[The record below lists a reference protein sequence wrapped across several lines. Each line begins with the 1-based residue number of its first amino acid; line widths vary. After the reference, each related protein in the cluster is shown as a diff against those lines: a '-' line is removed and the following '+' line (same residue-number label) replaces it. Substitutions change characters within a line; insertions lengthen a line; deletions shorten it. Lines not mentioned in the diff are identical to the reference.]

1 MTDPKREL
9 LRHAVATIAYRGGK
23 VVRGLTQEQAEIRAC
38 EGGRSPLEIL
48 AHIGDV
54 LTWMISLVMGDE
66 EWISTDPTTWDA
78 EVEEFFALLAQLDER
93 LAVDAPIA
101 VREEQLLQGPTADV
115 LTHIGQIAMLR
126 RVAGS
131 PVRSENYFIADVRVG
146 SVGPEQV
153 APSFEF

>member
-1 MTDPKREL
+1 
-9 LRHAVATIAYRGGK
+9 
-23 VVRGLTQEQAEIRAC
+23 
-38 EGGRSPLEIL
+38 
-48 AHIGDV
+48 
-54 LTWMISLVMGDE
+54 MISLVIGDE

-93 LAVDAPIA
+93 LAADAAIKA
-101 VREEQLLQGPTADV
+101 REEQLLQGPIADV

-131 PVRSENYFIADVRVG
+131 PVRSENYFIADVKVG